1 MNRKEI
7 DEIESFLKQLSEET
21 DFEFDLKL
29 IRDWTELYIVVYN
42 KLPDNLKSSS
52 EELQFIIRN
61 YNRKSVGYIQLFDM
75 IKAAVKSAAKVDE
88 DMDVLSEE
96 LENIQI
102 GDVFTKMLFKEVIQ
116 LNENLMNNESCNLNA
131 GPDAVLQQIM
141 RDKAENFKYSS
152 NELFEI
158 YKKTVDEEA
167 FEQMFKLFTGITFY
181 EYLKKC
187 KEAID
192 QQNTGLIL

>member
-1 MNRKEI
+1 MNKKKEI
-7 DEIESFLKQLSEET
+7 FEIENFLKQLSEET
-21 DFEFDLKL
+21 DFEFELKL
-29 IRDWTELYIVVYN
+29 IKDWTELHIIVDYKRPAFGPSGWRLMTTNYRHIDCSNLFN
-42 KLPDNLKSSS
+42 K
-52 EELQFIIRN
+52 
-61 YNRKSVGYIQLFDM
+61 
-75 IKAAVKSAAKVDE
+75 IKEAVKDAATVDE

-102 GDVFTKMLFKEVIQ
+102 DDVFTKMLFKEVIQ
-116 LNENLMNNESCNLNA
+116 LNENLMNKESCNLNA
-131 GPDAVLQQIM
+131 SPDAVLHQIM
-141 RDKAENFKYSS
+141 RDQTDFTYSS

>member
-21 DFEFDLKL
+21 DFEFELKL
-29 IRDWTELYIVVYN
+29 IRDWTELHIIVDYKRPEFGPLGWRLMITNYRHTDCSNLFN
-42 KLPDNLKSSS
+42 K
-52 EELQFIIRN
+52 
-61 YNRKSVGYIQLFDM
+61 
-75 IKAAVKSAAKVDE
+75 IKEAAKGAATVDE

-96 LENIQI
+96 LENIQVNHI
-102 GDVFTKMLFKEVIQ
+102 LTKMLFKEVII
-116 LNENLMNNESCNLNA
+116 LNNDLVNNKICNLNTS
-131 GPDAVLQQIM
+131 PDAVLYKTM
-141 RDKAENFKYSS
+141 RDKTDFTYSS

>member
-1 MNRKEI
+1 MNKKEI
-7 DEIESFLKQLSEET
+7 IEIENFLKQLSEET
-21 DFEFDLKL
+21 DFEFELKL
-29 IRDWTELYIVVYN
+29 IKDWTELHIIVDYKRPVFGPSGWRLMITNYRHIDCSNLFN
-42 KLPDNLKSSS
+42 K
-52 EELQFIIRN
+52 
-61 YNRKSVGYIQLFDM
+61 
-75 IKAAVKSAAKVDE
+75 IKEAVKDAATVDE

-102 GDVFTKMLFKEVIQ
+102 DDVFTKMLFKEVIQ

-131 GPDAVLQQIM
+131 SPDAVLHQIM
-141 RDKAENFKYSS
+141 RDQTDFTYSS

>member
-21 DFEFDLKL
+21 DFEFELKL
-29 IRDWTELYIVVYN
+29 IRDWTELHIIVDYKRPEFGPLGWRLMITNYRHTDCSNLFN
-42 KLPDNLKSSS
+42 K
-52 EELQFIIRN
+52 
-61 YNRKSVGYIQLFDM
+61 
-75 IKAAVKSAAKVDE
+75 IKEAAKGAATVDE

-96 LENIQI
+96 LENIQVNHI
-102 GDVFTKMLFKEVIQ
+102 LTKMLFKEVII
-116 LNENLMNNESCNLNA
+116 LNNDLVNNKICNLNTS
-131 GPDAVLQQIM
+131 PDAVLYKTM
-141 RDKAENFKYSS
+141 RDKTDFTYSS

-158 YKKTVDEEA
+158 HKKTVDEEA

>member
-1 MNRKEI
+1 MNKKEI
-7 DEIESFLKQLSEET
+7 IEIENFLKQLSEET
-21 DFEFDLKL
+21 DFEFELKL
-29 IRDWTELYIVVYN
+29 IKDWTELHIIVDYKRPVFGPSGWRLMITNYRYIDCSNLFN
-42 KLPDNLKSSS
+42 K
-52 EELQFIIRN
+52 
-61 YNRKSVGYIQLFDM
+61 
-75 IKAAVKSAAKVDE
+75 IKEAVKDAATVDE

-102 GDVFTKMLFKEVIQ
+102 GDVFTKMLFKDVIQ

-141 RDKAENFKYSS
+141 RDKTENFKYSS

>member
-1 MNRKEI
+1 MNKKKEI
-7 DEIESFLKQLSEET
+7 IEIENFLKQLSEET
-21 DFEFDLKL
+21 DFEFELKL
-29 IRDWTELYIVVYN
+29 IKDWTELHIIVDYKRPVFGPSGWRLMITNYRHI
-42 KLPDNLKSSS
+42 DCSNLFN
-52 EELQFIIRN
+52 E
-61 YNRKSVGYIQLFDM
+61 
-75 IKAAVKSAAKVDE
+75 IKEAVKDAATVDE

-102 GDVFTKMLFKEVIQ
+102 DDVFTKILFKEVIQ

-131 GPDAVLQQIM
+131 SPDAVLHQIM
-141 RDKAENFKYSS
+141 RDQTDFTYFS

>member
-21 DFEFDLKL
+21 DFEFELKL

-96 LENIQI
+96 LENIQVNHI
-102 GDVFTKMLFKEVIQ
+102 LTKMLFKEVII
-116 LNENLMNNESCNLNA
+116 LNNDLVNNKICNLNISPA
-131 GPDAVLQQIM
+131 AVLYNTM
-141 RDKAENFKYSS
+141 KDNTDFTYSS

-187 KEAID
+187 KEVID
-192 QQNTGLIL
+192 QQDTGLIL

>member
-7 DEIESFLKQLSEET
+7 NEIESFLKQLSEET
-21 DFEFDLKL
+21 DFEFELKL
-29 IRDWTELYIVVYN
+29 IRDWTELHIIVDYKRPEFGPLGWRLMITNYRHTDCSNLFN
-42 KLPDNLKSSS
+42 K
-52 EELQFIIRN
+52 
-61 YNRKSVGYIQLFDM
+61 
-75 IKAAVKSAAKVDE
+75 IKEAAKGAATVDE

-96 LENIQI
+96 LENIQVNHI
-102 GDVFTKMLFKEVIQ
+102 LTKMLFKEVII
-116 LNENLMNNESCNLNA
+116 LNNDLVNNKICNLNTS
-131 GPDAVLQQIM
+131 PDAVLYKTM
-141 RDKAENFKYSS
+141 RDKTDFTYSS

>member
-21 DFEFDLKL
+21 DFEFELKL
-29 IRDWTELYIVVYN
+29 IRDWTELHIIVDY
-42 KLPDNLKSSS
+42 KRPEFGQSGWRLM
-52 EELQFIIRN
+52 IRN
-61 YNRKSVGYIQLFDM
+61 YRHTDCSNLFNK
-75 IKAAVKSAAKVDE
+75 IKEAVKDAATVDE

-116 LNENLMNNESCNLNA
+116 LNENLMNNGSCNLNA

-158 YKKTVDEEA
+158 YKKTVDEGA

>member
-21 DFEFDLKL
+21 DFEFELKL
-29 IRDWTELYIVVYN
+29 IRDWTELHIIVDYKRPEFGPSGWRLMITNYRHTDCSNLFN
-42 KLPDNLKSSS
+42 K
-52 EELQFIIRN
+52 
-61 YNRKSVGYIQLFDM
+61 
-75 IKAAVKSAAKVDE
+75 IKEAAKGAAKVDE

-96 LENIQI
+96 LENTQVNHIL
-102 GDVFTKMLFKEVIQ
+102 TKMLFKEVII
-116 LNENLMNNESCNLNA
+116 LNNDLVNNKICNLNIS
-131 GPDAVLQQIM
+131 PDAVLYKTM
-141 RDKAENFKYSS
+141 RDKTDFTYSS
-152 NELFEI
+152 NKLFEI

>member
-29 IRDWTELYIVVYN
+29 IRDWTELHIIVDYKRPEFGPLGWRLMITNYRHTDCSNLFN
-42 KLPDNLKSSS
+42 K
-52 EELQFIIRN
+52 
-61 YNRKSVGYIQLFDM
+61 
-75 IKAAVKSAAKVDE
+75 IKEAAKGAATVDE

-96 LENIQI
+96 LENIQVNHI
-102 GDVFTKMLFKEVIQ
+102 LTKMLFKEVII
-116 LNENLMNNESCNLNA
+116 LNNDLVNNKICNLNTS
-131 GPDAVLQQIM
+131 PDAVLYKTM
-141 RDKAENFKYSS
+141 RDKTDFTYSS

>member
-7 DEIESFLKQLSEET
+7 DKIERFLKQLSEET
-21 DFEFDLKL
+21 DFEFELKL
-29 IRDWTELYIVVYN
+29 IKDWTELHIAVCN
-42 KLPDNLKSSS
+42 KRPEFGPSEWRLIITNYKHMDCINLLS
-52 EELQFIIRN
+52 R
-61 YNRKSVGYIQLFDM
+61 

-102 GDVFTKMLFKEVIQ
+102 YDIFTKMLFKEVIQ

-131 GPDAVLQQIM
+131 SPDAVLHQIM
-141 RDKAENFKYSS
+141 RDQTDFTYSS

>member
-21 DFEFDLKL
+21 DFEFELKL
-29 IRDWTELYIVVYN
+29 IRDWTELHIIVDYKRPEFGPSGWRLMITNYRYTDCSNLFN
-42 KLPDNLKSSS
+42 K
-52 EELQFIIRN
+52 
-61 YNRKSVGYIQLFDM
+61 
-75 IKAAVKSAAKVDE
+75 IKEAVKDAATVDE

-102 GDVFTKMLFKEVIQ
+102 DDVFTKMLFKEVIQ

-141 RDKAENFKYSS
+141 RDKAENFKCSS

-187 KEAID
+187 KEAMD
-192 QQNTGLIL
+192 

>member
-7 DEIESFLKQLSEET
+7 DEIESFLKQLSEEA
-21 DFEFDLKL
+21 DFEFELKL
-29 IRDWTELYIVVYN
+29 IKDWTELHIIVDYKRPEFGPSGWRLMITNYRHTDCSNLFN
-42 KLPDNLKSSS
+42 K
-52 EELQFIIRN
+52 
-61 YNRKSVGYIQLFDM
+61 
-75 IKAAVKSAAKVDE
+75 IKEAVKDAATVDE

-158 YKKTVDEEA
+158 YKKIVDEEA